1 MVKMRTKRL
10 TPFSFLVYVYE
21 NRKHSACIQRTKAQ
35 YTPATKLNSTRS
47 TLLKVDCCRNRQQIG
62 NKVDCCRIRSTLLP
76 IRSTLLPVRIYEA
89 KATRWTRSTL
99 LTFNKV
105 DRVEI
110 NFVVSVYRALDTTVS
125 FLTIEWIHS
134 TASGFTSL
142 RYDASVRGK
151 VGACESWMWITPQLF
166 HISRPRLL
174 PKILWLFMHN
184 S

>member
-1 MVKMRTKRL
+1 MKTENTQPTSRGQKPSTHWRQSWIQQGQLCWKSTVAETGNKSATKS
-10 TPFSFLVYVYE
+10 TVAVYV
-21 NRKHSACIQRTKAQ
+21 Q
-35 YTPATKLNSTRS
+35 L
-47 TLLKVDCCRNRQQIG
+47 CCRYGRLCHQCVRGESNTVDTIDFVDFQQ
-62 NKVDCCRIRSTLLP
+62 
-76 IRSTLLPVRIYEA
+76 
-89 KATRWTRSTL
+89 
-99 LTFNKV
+99 V